1 MRRQA
6 GCDGMMMTDWKIS
19 PCRPL
24 AALQYCTRDS
34 RNREDC
40 RQECGPLV
48 INMPETAYHAAHS
61 NKSLPK
67 VGVDYHR
74 AVRKACSGSDLR

>member
-1 MRRQA
+1 MMRHQA
-6 GCDGMMMTDWKIS
+6 GCDGMKMTDWKIS
-19 PCRPL
+19 PCRLLPCNSVQGT
-24 AALQYCTRDS
+24 AETAGTAGKTALCFVV
-34 RNREDC
+34 NILEA
-40 RQECGPLV
+40 
-48 INMPETAYHAAHS
+48 AYHAAHS